1 MGLHVLQTGM
11 VMKIKNRNNVYQ
23 LNLQEVTLKSGA
35 DASRSVS
42 VDFENRDDI
51 FNIIEVIEAR
61 NLFAD
66 KNESLEF
73 VLGLKLL
80 GEVILNNRN
89 HPLFCKLKPAFI
101 QFMQK
106 VKKPETPPQAQVAV
120 FRPEEQYYNE

>member
-11 VMKIKNRNNVYQ
+11 VMKTKNKNNVYQ
-23 LNLQEVTLKSGA
+23 LNLQEVALKSGA

-42 VDFENRDDI
+42 VEFENRGDI

-66 KNESLEF
+66 KTESLEF

-89 HPLFCKLKPAFI
+89 HPLFCELKPAFI

-106 VKKPETPPQAQVAV
+106 VKKPEPPPQAQVAA